1 MKNSRKSQIAV
12 IIGLAITI
20 ILSYILFMGVKWGLP
35 VMKFYILTYI
45 LFIIAVGI
53 IIYYI
58 AMSKS
63 KTISITISI
72 VAIIIDLLVLSK
84 YATYGGHGVTHFDLS
99 VFLMVISR
107 IPMHVSRGGIF
118 LALLPVFVAL
128 LVTFINDNKSSQSPK
143 EKSIYT
149 NHMSNTNVDT
159 SNLNLEEITLE
170 KKEKRTLLIF
180 FIVTSVIAITIAIL
194 FHNFSI
200 TVPMTFKE
208 YVLTVVFILP
218 TCGIFTGLFYS
229 IFIAPK
235 AVKRLEEAKER
246 KAEETKY
253 NEYNKYSDCFGTDK
267 RMAMLL
273 DEQKYFLE
281 KISSIANTQ
290 NRLQANQGLFLQK
303 EHDPYI
309 HGGIATGIAGA
320 GAGVVRALEI
330 QQKNAEIRAQ
340 NAKELE
346 YLQKVSNVFSR
357 STDNYKQRAKALAE
371 EIEGISKKMVSEDS
385 PVSCFEKLEYTYTRV
400 SVTDLGSCIVK
411 VNVKIPEPF
420 FISDNVEGIIDGTII
435 AEIYDG
441 NVCIGKANLVLPK
454 YGIKYR
460 RGAELTGMALFCG
473 AVNKNY
479 TVKFCPSENLWAME
493 K

>member
-1 MKNSRKSQIAV
+1 MNDTDIN
-12 IIGLAITI
+12 
-20 ILSYILFMGVKWGLP
+20 
-35 VMKFYILTYI
+35 
-45 LFIIAVGI
+45 
-53 IIYYI
+53 
-58 AMSKS
+58 
-63 KTISITISI
+63 
-72 VAIIIDLLVLSK
+72 
-84 YATYGGHGVTHFDLS
+84 
-99 VFLMVISR
+99 VFN
-107 IPMHVSRGGIF
+107 
-118 LALLPVFVAL
+118 
-128 LVTFINDNKSSQSPK
+128 VTFG
-143 EKSIYT
+143 E
-149 NHMSNTNVDT
+149 V
-159 SNLNLEEITLE
+159 TLE
-170 KKEKRTLLIF
+170 KKEKRILLIVYIISSLIAF
-180 FIVTSVIAITIAIL
+180 AIIAII
-194 FHNFSI
+194 FNS
-200 TVPMTFKE
+200 VSPMTFVG
-208 YVLTVVFILP
+208 YVGCTIFGLLTGGCFTLFFFI
-218 TCGIFTGLFYS
+218 
-229 IFIAPK
+229 IFIFPK
-235 AVKRLEEAKER
+235 AVERLKETRKKEQLEKKR

-273 DEQKYFLE
+273 DEQKYFL
-281 KISSIANTQ
+281 KQISSIANTQ
-290 NRLQANQGLFLQK
+290 CRLQANQGLFLQK
-303 EHDPYI
+303 EHDHYI

-346 YLQKVSNVFSR
+346 YLQKVSNVYSR
-357 STDNYKQRAKALAE
+357 TTGNYKQRAKALAE

-460 RGAELTGMALFCG
+460 RVAELTGMALFCG